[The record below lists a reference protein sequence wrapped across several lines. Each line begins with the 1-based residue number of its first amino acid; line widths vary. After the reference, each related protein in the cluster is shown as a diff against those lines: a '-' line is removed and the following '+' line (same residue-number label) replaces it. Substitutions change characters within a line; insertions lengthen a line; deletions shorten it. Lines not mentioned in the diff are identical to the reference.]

1 MTALVGIDKPLVAMI
16 HLPPLPGAANYE
28 GTPVREMARHAAA
41 EARLLEEAGFDGL
54 MIQNTHDRPPRV
66 HLPAGS
72 TAAMAAITSAV
83 REAVTFDIG
92 VNAHKNDAEAAL
104 AVAMSAGASFV
115 RIKVLV
121 GAVVGPEGI
130 IEGSASVALDIRR
143 EYAGGIEIWADLYEL
158 TSWPLAPTSLQNTA
172 DLATRFGQ
180 ADRLIVTDPT
190 VEASRAAVQEVKSA
204 SRLPVLIGGR
214 TTAETV
220 GDALDSAD
228 GVIVGT
234 CLRHSARTDQ
244 PLDPDAVGRFMV
256 AARSSLR

>member
-1 MTALVGIDKPLVAMI
+1 MPALVGILKPLVAMI
-16 HLPPLPGAANYE
+16 HLPPLPGAANYD

-41 EARLLEEAGFDGL
+41 EARLLEGAGFDGL

-66 HLPAGS
+66 HLPTGS

-83 REAVTFDIG
+83 REAVDFDIG

-104 AVAMSAGASFV
+104 AVAVSTGASFV

-121 GAVVGPEGI
+121 GAVIGPEGI
-130 IEGSASVALDIRR
+130 IEGSASVALDVRR
-143 EYAGGIEIWADLYEL
+143 EYASGIEIWADLYEL

-190 VEASRAAVQEVKSA
+190 VEASRAAVQEVRSA
-204 SRLPVLIGGR
+204 SSLPVLIGGR

-244 PLDPDAVGRFMV
+244 PLDPEAVSRFID
-256 AARSSLR
+256 AARSSHP